1 MNLISGTHHSCERK
15 EYAFM
20 VRIFVLVALTRGL
33 KVIVNIIFMRNIKK
47 KKTINCFFFFINL
60 KKKKKNS
67 KPKP

>member
-1 MNLISGTHHSCERK
+1 MNLISGTHYSCERRR

-20 VRIFVLVALTRGL
+20 IRIFVLVALTCGL

-47 KKTINCFFFFINL
+47 KNYQLLFFFHKL
-60 KKKKKNS
+60 KKKKNS